1 MAVPAVVLNAQQDLI
16 AANLMGRALFAPH
29 FEADK
34 PNLARF
40 VFLDPR
46 ARDFYVDWPLARRMT
61 AAMLRLEAGR
71 DPLKDDLTALV
82 GELSTLRNPRTAP
95 RPPRKAPNPP
105 PWTAVP

>member
-1 MAVPAVVLNAQQDLI
+1 
-16 AANLMGRALFAPH
+16 
-29 FEADK
+29 
-34 PNLARF
+34 
-40 VFLDPR
+40 
-46 ARDFYVDWPLARRMT
+46 MT